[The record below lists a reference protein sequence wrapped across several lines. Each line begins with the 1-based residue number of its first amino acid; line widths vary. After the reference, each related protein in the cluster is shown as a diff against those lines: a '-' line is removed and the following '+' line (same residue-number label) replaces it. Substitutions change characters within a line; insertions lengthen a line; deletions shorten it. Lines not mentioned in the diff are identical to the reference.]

1 MQAQAKLGTHHGS
14 SCSAEQLPAKARAMA
29 AEVSA
34 PLSGTEW
41 AQTWQVSGQR
51 RDHSSTRCRPSCS
64 AAQLPTRAKD
74 AAAGDCLAMEDGA
87 SLDPALYPDGES
99 VAITGTC
106 CSSAPLW
113 GRGASAGSGG
123 AHTEGAEP
131 ALT

>member
-1 MQAQAKLGTHHGS
+1 MGS
-14 SCSAEQLPAKARAMA
+14 GLARVGP
-29 AEVSA
+29 E
-34 PLSGTEW
+34 
-41 AQTWQVSGQR
+41 R
-51 RDHSSTRCRPSCS
+51 HHSSTRRGPSCS
-64 AAQLPTRAKD
+64 AAQLPTRAKA

-99 VAITGTC
+99 VATTGAC

-123 AHTEGAEP
+123 AHTEGAEA

>member
-14 SCSAEQLPAKARAMA
+14 SCSAEQLPTKAKATA

-41 AQTWQVSGQR
+41 ARAWQGSGQSR
-51 RDHSSTRCRPSCS
+51 HHSSTRRGPSCS
-64 AAQLPTRAKD
+64 AAQLPTRAKA

-99 VAITGTC
+99 VATTGAC

-113 GRGASAGSGG
+113 GRGASAGRG
-123 AHTEGAEP
+123 AHTPREQRQ
-131 ALT
+131 L